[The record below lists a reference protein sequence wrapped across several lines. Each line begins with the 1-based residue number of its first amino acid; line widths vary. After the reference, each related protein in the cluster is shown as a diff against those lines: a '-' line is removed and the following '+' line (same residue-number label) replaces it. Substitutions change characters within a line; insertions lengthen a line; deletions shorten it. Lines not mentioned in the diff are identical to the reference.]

1 MDKELFEFLMEEVNF
16 TKEQLEAVYY
26 MNKQG
31 KGIADKKNSIYKNK
45 PKTVCELALKSW
57 CSRCLIKRVKDNLDE
72 NISMSCEQIYILLQL
87 LKEGNK

>member
-1 MDKELFEFLMEEVNF
+1 MDKELFEFLMEEANF

-31 KGIADKKNSIYKNK
+31 KEIADKINSIYKNK
-45 PKTVCELALKSW
+45 PKTVCELAFNGC
-57 CSRCLIKRVKDNLDE
+57 CSRCPIKRIQQHLDD
-72 NISMSCEQIYILLQL
+72 NISMSCEQVYILLQL